1 MLVFLPFLSCIE
13 QNRGE
18 KMRNILAAEYPVI
31 EEARKTG
38 RGNSFFLELI
48 KSTIV
53 LFIMICITGVISDLL
68 CAFIPENV
76 AYEPWDSIVV
86 LYSEIFSV
94 AIGIL
99 YCTVFEQRS
108 LRSVGFSHPICKPYG
123 IGALIGILAVS
134 LVVLISTIC
143 RGLRFSYIN
152 TRVSIPIQILLL
164 GGFIIQGLSE
174 EVLCRGYIFVSIARK
189 SSVSLACLG
198 SSVLFCLIHIFNDG
212 FSFIPMLNLVLF
224 GILESLL
231 FLKTNNIWAAG
242 AFHSVWNYVQGCV
255 YGLNVS
261 GNGFTDSIVVF
272 EQTDKKFVNGGIFG
286 PEGSIITTIVLLV
299 AMAVLVVIM
308 NQETAK

>member
-1 MLVFLPFLSCIE
+1 MKNLI
-13 QNRGE
+13 
-18 KMRNILAAEYPVI
+18 AAEYPVI

-53 LFIMICITGVISDLL
+53 LFVMICITGVISDLL
-68 CAFIPENV
+68 CAFIPEDV
-76 AYEPWDSIVV
+76 AREPWDNILI
-86 LYSEIFSV
+86 LYSEIFS
-94 AIGIL
+94 IGIGII

-123 IGALIGILAVS
+123 IGAFLGILVIS

-143 RGLRFSYIN
+143 KGLHFSYIN
-152 TRVSIPIQILLL
+152 TKVSIPIQTLLL
-164 GGFIIQGLSE
+164 GGFIVQGLSE

-189 SSVSLACLG
+189 SSVPLACLG

-212 FSFIPMLNLVLF
+212 FSFIPMLNLILF

-231 FLKTNNIWAAG
+231 FLKTNNIWTAG
-242 AFHSVWNYVQGCV
+242 AFHSVWNYMQGCV

-261 GNGFTDSIVVF
+261 GNGFADSIFVF
-272 EQTDKKFVNGGIFG
+272 EQTDKKLVNGGVFG
-286 PEGSIITTIVLLV
+286 PEGSIIVTIVLLITL
-299 AMAVLVVIM
+299 AVLVAIM
-308 NQETAK
+308 HQEAAKKQEKN